1 MIKNAKFCSGF
12 KVVPWIKI
20 FVLPDF
26 WKVAQRKLDFKV
38 LSNFCSCTMKKIHN
52 WSVVDFHVFVKLRV
66 LVIFNLNCIIMYY
79 LQNGHYSNDLLTTGT
94 FKNSF
99 VIRYQTFIYNLNT
112 INVWKS
118 FLMISFLFSQ
128 KENVYKIVGYWI
140 CA

>member
-1 MIKNAKFCSGF
+1 MTHWWNLHMIQISKDIIYIRVIVLNWYSELYNTYWSRYQKGRWIKNAKFCSGL

-66 LVIFNLNCIIMYY
+66 LVIFNLNCIIMYRM
-79 LQNGHYSNDLLTTGT
+79 DTIRMT
-94 FKNSF
+94 F
-99 VIRYQTFIYNLNT
+99 
-112 INVWKS
+112 
-118 FLMISFLFSQ
+118 
-128 KENVYKIVGYWI
+128 
-140 CA
+140 